1 MSDHPAPEPG
11 AAAPVRRP
19 RDKASWPVLILSL
32 LAVGSA
38 IVFARAFLM
47 PVLLAFLLSLTFS
60 PVRRWAQRRG
70 VPPVLT
76 AAAVVTMLI
85 VIWAGMIYAL
95 SGPVQS
101 YAQNGQAII
110 TDVERK
116 LRGISNALE
125 KVAEASEEVEKMASG
140 GGDTAPTAP
149 DGTAAGGGE
158 AVDSDGDG
166 SIDPGQ
172 AEAEPSERVVVDQP
186 NMLTRIVMMAPA
198 IAAQAMFTLVLLF
211 FLTASGD
218 MFYEKI
224 VQASPTFRD
233 KRRAIKIAFD
243 IERKLSRYFLT
254 ISIIN
259 AGLGIAVGLSLWWLG
274 MPNPL
279 LFGVMAYVLNYIP
292 FLGAIMGVIV
302 CAAIG
307 IVSFDYVG
315 QALFAAG
322 VYLSLTTIEG
332 QFVTPFAVGRSLKL
346 NTVLV
351 FLAVAFWGWAW
362 SVIGMFIAVPVLIT
376 VRVFADHIP
385 TLENLAIFLSGH
397 EIPTE
402 EEAPAKIT
410 EPLET

>member
-1 MSDHPAPEPG
+1 MSDPSAPSTDTAE
-11 AAAPVRRP
+11 PVRRP

-76 AAAVVTMLI
+76 AVAVVTMLI

-95 SGPVQS
+95 SGPVQT

-140 GGDTAPTAP
+140 GGGGVPAVEGD
-149 DGTAAGGGE
+149 AGGRE
-158 AVDSDGDG
+158 VVDSDG
-166 SIDPGQ
+166 SIDPGTTD
-172 AEAEPSERVVVDQP
+172 AAPPSERVVVDQP
-186 NMLTRIVMMAPA
+186 NMLTRIVMTAPA

-218 MFYEKI
+218 MFYEKL

-376 VRVFADHIP
+376 LRVFADHIP

-397 EIPTE
+397 EVPTE
-402 EEAPAKIT
+402 DEAPSKIT
-410 EPLET
+410 EPLEI

>member
-149 DGTAAGGGE
+149 DGTA
-158 AVDSDGDG
+158 
-166 SIDPGQ
+166 
-172 AEAEPSERVVVDQP
+172 
-186 NMLTRIVMMAPA
+186 
-198 IAAQAMFTLVLLF
+198 
-211 FLTASGD
+211 
-218 MFYEKI
+218 
-224 VQASPTFRD
+224 
-233 KRRAIKIAFD
+233 
-243 IERKLSRYFLT
+243 
-254 ISIIN
+254 
-259 AGLGIAVGLSLWWLG
+259 
-274 MPNPL
+274 
-279 LFGVMAYVLNYIP
+279 
-292 FLGAIMGVIV
+292 
-302 CAAIG
+302 
-307 IVSFDYVG
+307 
-315 QALFAAG
+315 
-322 VYLSLTTIEG
+322 
-332 QFVTPFAVGRSLKL
+332 
-346 NTVLV
+346 
-351 FLAVAFWGWAW
+351 
-362 SVIGMFIAVPVLIT
+362 
-376 VRVFADHIP
+376 
-385 TLENLAIFLSGH
+385 
-397 EIPTE
+397 
-402 EEAPAKIT
+402 
-410 EPLET
+410 